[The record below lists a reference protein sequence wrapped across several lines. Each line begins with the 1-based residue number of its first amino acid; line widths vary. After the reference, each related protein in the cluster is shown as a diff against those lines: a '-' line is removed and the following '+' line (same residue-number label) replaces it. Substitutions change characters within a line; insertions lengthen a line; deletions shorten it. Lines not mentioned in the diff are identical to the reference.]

1 MTMTRSGQPGEQ
13 DRAAMTSREEAILAY
28 LRKTPG
34 HTVTYQ
40 QIALACGIQPY
51 TQANILTAGLARR
64 NPRVE
69 RVSLCMEPATWRWS
83 STSPPI
89 AALLHADEATA
100 ALRHLAAVIH
110 AQPEPGCA
118 IPKTQVRQLLSQLD
132 DLANAVA
139 LARMLL
145 NPDSTPPPPE
155 YRTRPATS
163 GRPEQEK

>member
-1 MTMTRSGQPGEQ
+1 MIVTRAGQPGEQ
-13 DRAAMTSREEAILAY
+13 SQAALTSGEEAILAY

-40 QIALACGIQPY
+40 QIALACGIKPY
-51 TQANILTAGLARR
+51 TQANILTAGLAER

-69 RVSLCMEPATWRWS
+69 RVSACGEAATWRWS
-83 STSPPI
+83 STQPPV
-89 AALLHADEATA
+89 AALLKADEATT

-110 AQPEPGCA
+110 AQPEPGCEVT
-118 IPKTQVRQLLSQLD
+118 KTQARQLLSQLG

-145 NPDSTPPPPE
+145 NPDGTPPPPE
-155 YRTRPATS
+155 WR
-163 GRPEQEK
+163 